1 MSPGVRGRRRPA
13 APATAVLA
21 ILTALTALTT
31 GCGGATMTTN
41 DGHDGHDGQSEHGA
55 LGAAPGEGEGAG
67 DGAAPV
73 AEKPVE
79 TAREET
85 RALSERLL
93 ELAAPAD
100 GATVTDPGPGVDVC
114 EEDPERER
122 LFTMYHAWG
131 LHRLPREE
139 LEQAMDRLRQG
150 LPAQGWTVVEDGVLT
165 NANRSPRLLLENDAL
180 HFAADITLAGRGD
193 ASQLQITLQSAC
205 FSTPEGESP
214 RGEF

>member
-1 MSPGVRGRRRPA
+1 MSPGVRGRWRPA

-21 ILTALTALTT
+21 ILTALTALTALTT

-41 DGHDGHDGQSEHGA
+41 DGHDGHGA
-55 LGAAPGEGEGAG
+55 HGAAPGEGGD
-67 DGAAPV
+67 DGAAAV
-73 AEKPVE
+73 VEKPVE

-100 GATVTDPGPGVDVC
+100 GAAVTDPGPGVDVC
-114 EEDPERER
+114 EQDPERER

-131 LHRLPREE
+131 LHRLPRQE
-139 LEQAMDRLRQG
+139 LEMAMDRLRQG

-165 NANRSPRLLLENDAL
+165 NANRSPRLLLENAAL

-193 ASQLQITLQSAC
+193 TSQLQVTLQSAC

>member
-1 MSPGVRGRRRPA
+1 MSAGVRGRRRPA

-41 DGHDGHDGQSEHGA
+41 DGHDGQSEHGA
-55 LGAAPGEGEGAG
+55 NGAHEAAPGEG

-79 TAREET
+79 TARQET

-100 GATVTDPGPGVDVC
+100 GATVTDPGPGVDMC

-131 LHRLPREE
+131 LHRLPRQE

-150 LPAQGWTVVEDGVLT
+150 LPAQGWTIVEDGVLT
-165 NANRSPRLLLENDAL
+165 NANRSPHLLLENAAL
-180 HFAADITLAGRGD
+180 HFAADITLAGQGD
-193 ASQLQITLQSAC
+193 TSQLQITLQSAC
-205 FSTPEGESP
+205 FSTPQGQSP

>member
-1 MSPGVRGRRRPA
+1 MSTGVRGRRRPA
-13 APATAVLA
+13 VPATAVLA

-41 DGHDGHDGQSEHGA
+41 DGHDRHDGQSEHGA
-55 LGAAPGEGEGAG
+55 HEAAPR
-67 DGAAPV
+67 DGHGTAPV

-79 TAREET
+79 TARQET

-100 GATVTDPGPGVDVC
+100 GATVTDPGPGVDMC

-131 LHRLPREE
+131 LHRLPSQE

-150 LPAQGWTVVEDGVLT
+150 LPAQGWTVVEDGVLA
-165 NANRSPRLLLENDAL
+165 NANRSPHLLLENAAL

-193 ASQLQITLQSAC
+193 SSQLQITLQSAC